1 MGKRKECMMRMLENK
16 TFIKFVFVGV
26 LNTIFGTAIMLTCYN
41 IIHMNY
47 WISSA
52 CNYFFGSILSYFLNK
67 NFTFQNRERSWRIIG
82 RFVINILICYLLA
95 YGIAKPL
102 VRFLL
107 SGSTK
112 VIQENGAMLVGMVF
126 FTVINYLGQKH
137 FAFKK

>member
-1 MGKRKECMMRMLENK
+1 MRMLENK

-26 LNTIFGTAIMLTCYN
+26 LNTIFGTAIMLICYN

-47 WISSA
+47 WLSSA

-67 NFTFQNRERSWRIIG
+67 NFTFQNRERSWRIIW

-126 FTVINYLGQKH
+126 FTVINYWGQKH

>member
-1 MGKRKECMMRMLENK
+1 MMRMLENK

-67 NFTFQNRERSWRIIG
+67 NFTFQNRERSWRVIG

-112 VIQENGAMLVGMVF
+112 AIQENGAMLVGMVF
-126 FTVINYLGQKH
+126 FTVINYWGQKH

>member
-1 MGKRKECMMRMLENK
+1 MMRMLENK

-67 NFTFQNRERSWRIIG
+67 NFTFQNRERSWRVIG

-126 FTVINYLGQKH
+126 FTVINYWGQKH

>member
-1 MGKRKECMMRMLENK
+1 MIKKVFEDK

-26 LNTIFGTAIMLTCYN
+26 LNTLFGTAIMLICYN
-41 IIHMNY
+41 FIHLNY

-52 CNYFFGSILSYFLNK
+52 CNYIFGSILSYFLNK
-67 NFTFQNRERSWRIIG
+67 NFTFQNKEKSWGIVG

-112 VIQENGAMLVGMVF
+112 VIQENGAMMVGMVL
-126 FTVINYLGQKH
+126 FTIINYWGQKH
-137 FAFKK
+137 FAFKKHKI

>member
-1 MGKRKECMMRMLENK
+1 MMRMLENK

-67 NFTFQNRERSWRIIG
+67 NFTFQNRERSWRIIW

-126 FTVINYLGQKH
+126 FTVINYWGQKH